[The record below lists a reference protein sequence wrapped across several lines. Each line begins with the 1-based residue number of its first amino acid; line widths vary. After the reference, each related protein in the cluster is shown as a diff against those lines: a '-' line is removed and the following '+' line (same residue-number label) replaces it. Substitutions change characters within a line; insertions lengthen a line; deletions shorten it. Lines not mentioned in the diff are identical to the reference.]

1 MKLNRSTCWG
11 KSKILRCLHLNMNQ
25 PHYNGSENQ
34 NKTSNTDEIFQKPN
48 LLMGG
53 TPSLGCPWPPALP
66 GQDKDEDDRDDWN
79 KIFSC

>member
-1 MKLNRSTCWG
+1 
-11 KSKILRCLHLNMNQ
+11 MNQ

-34 NKTSNTDEIFQKPN
+34 KKTSNTDEIFQKPN

-66 GQDKDEDDRDDWN
+66 GQDKDKDDKGRLEQD
-79 KIFSC
+79 IFILGFFKKFEPVTG